1 MSQNSEN
8 RRFKLSIGTKK
19 LRFFYISNFHVK
31 VDLIVILTYRLTYF
45 YKAFT
50 LIHLFNK
57 YFVSFYVCNGAI
69 SIEALQN
76 SIHQIKIESFKILPV
91 VSGDKQKP
99 ASRIVKIQE
108 RSNHSF
114 QIYNLFDESYF
125 LNIFT
130 LKYVIVE
137 CINLLNGAAI
147 HFK

>member
-1 MSQNSEN
+1 MAPQ
-8 RRFKLSIGTKK
+8 
-19 LRFFYISNFHVK
+19 
-31 VDLIVILTYRLTYF
+31 
-45 YKAFT
+45 
-50 LIHLFNK
+50 
-57 YFVSFYVCNGAI
+57 I

-99 ASRIVKIQE
+99 ASRNVKIQE

-137 CINLLNGAAI
+137 CINLLNRATI
-147 HFK
+147 YFK

>member
-1 MSQNSEN
+1 MAPQ
-8 RRFKLSIGTKK
+8 
-19 LRFFYISNFHVK
+19 
-31 VDLIVILTYRLTYF
+31 
-45 YKAFT
+45 
-50 LIHLFNK
+50 
-57 YFVSFYVCNGAI
+57 I

-137 CINLLNGAAI
+137 CINLLNGATI